1 MKENQSRCDAVDWPG
16 RQAMIPPADE
26 VNPDEAM
33 R

>member
-1 MKENQSRCDAVDWPG
+1 MKENQSRCETVGWPG
-16 RQAMIPPADE
+16 WQAMNSSVDE